1 MGSEIRIDRKQLEQF
16 CTDVFM
22 KLGLSL
28 EEASDSAEILVAAD
42 ARGIAS
48 HGVARL
54 WRYENGIRK
63 GIMSGGV
70 APTVLRETPISLVL
84 DANGAMGMSLSKK
97 TMGTVIEKARTTGTA
112 FASIRN
118 SNHYGIA
125 GYYSE
130 MAARA
135 DMIGICMTNT
145 AALGVPT
152 FGRMAMFGTNPI
164 AISVPGHGPNLFTL
178 DMSTTAVTRGKIEVY
193 DREGKTLP
201 QGWAVDTTGRVSG
214 NATQLLEDMLYQRGG
229 GLIPLGGA
237 GELFGGHKGYG
248 LAVMVDIM
256 TAITSGGVFGKSVM
270 DSAATSA
277 RVCHFFG
284 AIRLDVFRDPEELK
298 SDMDRMLADLNQAE
312 PAEGCERIYY
322 AGQKEHESELL
333 CGRIGVP
340 LSAKVVEQLRKIG
353 ENLGLE
359 FPKPVMLS

>member
-1 MGSEIRIDRKQLEQF
+1 M
-16 CTDVFM
+16 
-22 KLGLSL
+22 
-28 EEASDSAEILVAAD
+28 
-42 ARGIAS
+42 
-48 HGVARL
+48 
-54 WRYENGIRK
+54 
-63 GIMSGGV
+63 
-70 APTVLRETPISLVL
+70 
-84 DANGAMGMSLSKK
+84 
-97 TMGTVIEKARTTGTA
+97 
-112 FASIRN
+112 
-118 SNHYGIA
+118 
-125 GYYSE
+125 
-130 MAARA
+130 
-135 DMIGICMTNT
+135 
-145 AALGVPT
+145 
-152 FGRMAMFGTNPI
+152 
-164 AISVPGHGPNLFTL
+164 
-178 DMSTTAVTRGKIEVY
+178 
-193 DREGKTLP
+193 
-201 QGWAVDTTGRVSG
+201 
-214 NATQLLEDMLYQRGG
+214 
-229 GLIPLGGA
+229 
-237 GELFGGHKGYG
+237 FGGHKGYG